1 MIDTNFEEFM
11 KIFNRYFEEVVKNE
25 TPKESKQILIET
37 GVLDKDGKKNNQT
50 WSSMVNVYQIAA
62 FNFRISWVFQ

>member
-37 GVLDKDGKKNNQT
+37 GVLDKDGKKIIRHGVQ
-50 WSSMVNVYQIAA
+50 W
-62 FNFRISWVFQ
+62 